1 MTLITRILIS
11 LTIFSIMFPLSFSV
25 SAQEESSSLVI
36 EEIIVTARK
45 RDESI
50 QDVPEA
56 VTAIAAQL
64 RESSVRRID
73 DIQNFAPNLIIG
85 RSPGIGS
92 GAGITIR
99 GISTLDVDKSLE
111 PPVGVVMDGMF
122 LGTASGVLLENFD
135 IERIEVLRGPQGTL
149 FGKNT
154 TGGVLNIIRTPV
166 TMEYGADISM
176 TIGDFGRQD
185 FKAVINVPI
194 IEDKM
199 GLKIFGASIQ
209 SDGHVYNSTLKRDV
223 GGDDK
228 VNLGFAA
235 QWEPNENL
243 SIKLHHEIMNDQ
255 SEQGAYVNRNTVGML
270 ACTITQIGFDPY
282 NGCEKDANDGPDL
295 TESDGSNFSDNEY
308 KTTILTVNYDTENFL
323 YTFISTDRDMD
334 EQNMQDFDGSPAR
347 LLRMNYYN
355 DWHQKSN
362 EFRIT
367 SQFSDKFEFVAG
379 IYDWEVDYTQ
389 RWDVGDLHYRLSQLG
404 LPYPGYTPT
413 TLNSNGQSQVTESIA
428 IFFSGDWHI
437 NDKLTLTAGFRWT
450 EEEKD
455 FVGGD
460 RGMPWDP
467 QSPDGDIIPNTIPPL
482 FNPRPYQGKWD
493 ETTPKIGIR
502 YQPNDDLMFF
512 ASYSE
517 GFKSGGFFGRQAN
530 FNIDPSYEPEYLKNI
545 ELGWKSTLM
554 DGRMIF
560 NGSIF
565 EAKYEDKQE
574 SILIPV
580 DLSNVATVVR
590 NASSLDMT
598 GLELELVYQISESWD
613 IMVNA
618 GFMDTEYADYFADL
632 TGDQIVTDNSGLTPR
647 NTPDSTYGATT
658 SYVTPLGNGEL
669 KTRLSYRFRDSVE
682 SDASNNSLG
691 TLDTLEDLSATIS
704 FSMDEY
710 TISIYGRNLTD
721 EREQRWSTIDPLTA
735 RGWWNEGTSYG
746 IEFSASF

>member
-1 MTLITRILIS
+1 MTLITRLLIS
-11 LTIFSIMFPLSFSV
+11 LTIFSIAFPLSFSV

-85 RSPGIGS
+85 RSPGICS

-455 FVGGD
+455 FIGGD

-493 ETTPKIGIR
+493 ETTPKIGVR
-502 YQPNDDLMFF
+502 YQPNDDLMFY

>member
-1 MTLITRILIS
+1 MTLITRLLIS
-11 LTIFSIMFPLSFSV
+11 LTIFSIAFPLSFSV

-455 FVGGD
+455 FIGGD

-493 ETTPKIGIR
+493 ETTPKIGVR
-502 YQPNDDLMFF
+502 YQPNDDLMFY
-512 ASYSE
+512 AS
-517 GFKSGGFFGRQAN
+517 
-530 FNIDPSYEPEYLKNI
+530 
-545 ELGWKSTLM
+545 
-554 DGRMIF
+554 
-560 NGSIF
+560 
-565 EAKYEDKQE
+565 
-574 SILIPV
+574 
-580 DLSNVATVVR
+580 
-590 NASSLDMT
+590 
-598 GLELELVYQISESWD
+598 
-613 IMVNA
+613 
-618 GFMDTEYADYFADL
+618 
-632 TGDQIVTDNSGLTPR
+632 
-647 NTPDSTYGATT
+647 
-658 SYVTPLGNGEL
+658 
-669 KTRLSYRFRDSVE
+669 
-682 SDASNNSLG
+682 
-691 TLDTLEDLSATIS
+691 
-704 FSMDEY
+704 
-710 TISIYGRNLTD
+710 
-721 EREQRWSTIDPLTA
+721 
-735 RGWWNEGTSYG
+735 
-746 IEFSASF
+746 

>member
-228 VNLGFAA
+228 VNLGFAT

>member
-1 MTLITRILIS
+1 MTLITRLLIS
-11 LTIFSIMFPLSFSV
+11 LTIFSIAFPLSFSV

-135 IERIEVLRGPQGTL
+135 IERIEVLRGPKGTL

-455 FVGGD
+455 FIGGD

-493 ETTPKIGIR
+493 ETTPKIGVR
-502 YQPNDDLMFF
+502 YQPNDDLMFY

>member
-1 MTLITRILIS
+1 MTLITRLLIS
-11 LTIFSIMFPLSFSV
+11 LTIFSIAFPLSFSV

-455 FVGGD
+455 FIGGD

-493 ETTPKIGIR
+493 ETTPEIGVR
-502 YQPNDDLMFF
+502 YQPNDDLMFY

>member
-11 LTIFSIMFPLSFSV
+11 LTIFSIAFPLSFSV

-111 PPVGVVMDGMF
+111 PPVGVVMNGMF

-455 FVGGD
+455 FIGGD

-493 ETTPKIGIR
+493 ETTPKIGVR
-502 YQPNDDLMFF
+502 YQPNDDLMFY

>member
-1 MTLITRILIS
+1 MTLITRLLIS
-11 LTIFSIMFPLSFSV
+11 LTIFSIAFPLSFSV

-455 FVGGD
+455 FIGGD

-493 ETTPKIGIR
+493 ETTPKIGVR
-502 YQPNDDLMFF
+502 YQPNDDLMFY

>member
-1 MTLITRILIS
+1 MTLITRLLIS
-11 LTIFSIMFPLSFSV
+11 LTIFSIAFPLSFSV

-455 FVGGD
+455 FIGGD

-493 ETTPKIGIR
+493 ETTPKIGVR
-502 YQPNDDLMFF
+502 YQPNDDLMFY

-632 TGDQIVTDNSGLTPR
+632 TGDQIVTDNYGLTPR

>member
-1 MTLITRILIS
+1 MTLITRLLIS
-11 LTIFSIMFPLSFSV
+11 LTIFSIAFPLSFSV

-347 LLRMNYYN
+347 LLRTNYYN

-455 FVGGD
+455 FIGGD

-493 ETTPKIGIR
+493 ETTPKIGVR
-502 YQPNDDLMFF
+502 YQPNDDLMFY

>member
-1 MTLITRILIS
+1 
-11 LTIFSIMFPLSFSV
+11 
-25 SAQEESSSLVI
+25 
-36 EEIIVTARK
+36 
-45 RDESI
+45 
-50 QDVPEA
+50 
-56 VTAIAAQL
+56 
-64 RESSVRRID
+64 
-73 DIQNFAPNLIIG
+73 
-85 RSPGIGS
+85 
-92 GAGITIR
+92 
-99 GISTLDVDKSLE
+99 
-111 PPVGVVMDGMF
+111 
-122 LGTASGVLLENFD
+122 
-135 IERIEVLRGPQGTL
+135 
-149 FGKNT
+149 
-154 TGGVLNIIRTPV
+154 
-166 TMEYGADISM
+166 MEYGADISM

-455 FVGGD
+455 FIGGD

-493 ETTPKIGIR
+493 ETTPKIGVR
-502 YQPNDDLMFF
+502 YQPNDDLMFY

>member
-1 MTLITRILIS
+1 MTLITRLLIS
-11 LTIFSIMFPLSFSV
+11 LTIFSIAFPLSFSV

-455 FVGGD
+455 FIGGD

-493 ETTPKIGIR
+493 ETTPKIGVR
-502 YQPNDDLMFF
+502 YQPNDDLMFY

-691 TLDTLEDLSATIS
+691 TLDTLEGLSATIS

>member
-1 MTLITRILIS
+1 MTLITRLLIS
-11 LTIFSIMFPLSFSV
+11 LTIFSIAFPLSFSV

-154 TGGVLNIIRTPV
+154 TGGVLNIIHTPV

-455 FVGGD
+455 FIGGD

-493 ETTPKIGIR
+493 ETTPKIGVR
-502 YQPNDDLMFF
+502 YQPNDDLMFY

>member
-1 MTLITRILIS
+1 MTLITRLLIS
-11 LTIFSIMFPLSFSV
+11 LTIFSIAFPLSFSV

-85 RSPGIGS
+85 RSPGLGS

-455 FVGGD
+455 FIGGD

-493 ETTPKIGIR
+493 ETTPKIGVR
-502 YQPNDDLMFF
+502 YQPNDDLMFY

>member
-1 MTLITRILIS
+1 MTLITRLLIS
-11 LTIFSIMFPLSFSV
+11 LTIFSIAFPLSFSV

-455 FVGGD
+455 FIGGD

-493 ETTPKIGIR
+493 ETTPKLVLDIN
-502 YQPNDDLMFF
+502 QM
-512 ASYSE
+512 
-517 GFKSGGFFGRQAN
+517 
-530 FNIDPSYEPEYLKNI
+530 
-545 ELGWKSTLM
+545 
-554 DGRMIF
+554 MILCF
-560 NGSIF
+560 MPHI
-565 EAKYEDKQE
+565 AKVLRVED
-574 SILIPV
+574 
-580 DLSNVATVVR
+580 
-590 NASSLDMT
+590 SLDVRQT
-598 GLELELVYQISESWD
+598 LISTHLMSQN
-613 IMVNA
+613 I
-618 GFMDTEYADYFADL
+618 L
-632 TGDQIVTDNSGLTPR
+632 RI
-647 NTPDSTYGATT
+647 
-658 SYVTPLGNGEL
+658 
-669 KTRLSYRFRDSVE
+669 
-682 SDASNNSLG
+682 
-691 TLDTLEDLSATIS
+691 
-704 FSMDEY
+704 
-710 TISIYGRNLTD
+710 
-721 EREQRWSTIDPLTA
+721 
-735 RGWWNEGTSYG
+735 
-746 IEFSASF
+746 

>member
-1 MTLITRILIS
+1 M
-11 LTIFSIMFPLSFSV
+11 TIFSIAFPLSFSV

-580 DLSNVATVVR
+580 DLANVATVVR

>member
-1 MTLITRILIS
+1 MTLITRLLIS
-11 LTIFSIMFPLSFSV
+11 LTIFSIAFPLSFSV

-455 FVGGD
+455 FIGGD

-493 ETTPKIGIR
+493 ETTPKIGVR
-502 YQPNDDLMFF
+502 YQPNDDLMFY

-669 KTRLSYRFRDSVE
+669 KTRLSYRFRDSVA
-682 SDASNNSLG
+682 SDASNN
-691 TLDTLEDLSATIS
+691 
-704 FSMDEY
+704 
-710 TISIYGRNLTD
+710 
-721 EREQRWSTIDPLTA
+721 
-735 RGWWNEGTSYG
+735 
-746 IEFSASF
+746 

>member
-493 ETTPKIGIR
+493 ETTPKNGIR

>member
-1 MTLITRILIS
+1 MTLITRLLIS
-11 LTIFSIMFPLSFSV
+11 LTIFSIAFPLSFSV

-455 FVGGD
+455 FIGGD

-493 ETTPKIGIR
+493 ETTPKIGVR
-502 YQPNDDLMFF
+502 YQPNDDLMFYV
-512 ASYSE
+512 SYSE

>member
-11 LTIFSIMFPLSFSV
+11 LTIFSIAFPLSFSV

-455 FVGGD
+455 FIGGD

-493 ETTPKIGIR
+493 ETTPKIGVR
-502 YQPNDDLMFF
+502 YQPNDDLMFY

>member
-1 MTLITRILIS
+1 MTLITRLLIS
-11 LTIFSIMFPLSFSV
+11 LTIFSIAFPLSFSV

-455 FVGGD
+455 FIGGD

-502 YQPNDDLMFF
+502 YQPNDDLMFY

>member
-1 MTLITRILIS
+1 MTLITRLLIS
-11 LTIFSIMFPLSFSV
+11 LTIFSIAFPLSFSV

-455 FVGGD
+455 FIGGD

-493 ETTPKIGIR
+493 ETTPKIGVR
-502 YQPNDDLMFF
+502 YQPNDDLMFY

-710 TISIYGRNLTD
+710 TISVWGRNLTD
-721 EREQRWSTIDPLTA
+721 EREQRWATIGGLTS
-735 RGWWNEGTSYG
+735 RGWWNEPATLG
-746 IEFSASF
+746 ITFSASF

>member
-1 MTLITRILIS
+1 MTLITRFLIS
-11 LTIFSIMFPLSFSV
+11 LTIFSIAFPLSFSV

-455 FVGGD
+455 FIGGD

-502 YQPNDDLMFF
+502 YQPNDDLMFY

>member
-1 MTLITRILIS
+1 MTLITRLLIS
-11 LTIFSIMFPLSFSV
+11 LTIFSIAFPLSFSV
-25 SAQEESSSLVI
+25 SAQEVSSSLVI

-455 FVGGD
+455 FIGGD

-493 ETTPKIGIR
+493 ETTPKIGVR
-502 YQPNDDLMFF
+502 YQPNDDIMFY

>member
-11 LTIFSIMFPLSFSV
+11 LTIFSIAFPLSFSV

-228 VNLGFAA
+228 VNLGFAT

>member
-1 MTLITRILIS
+1 
-11 LTIFSIMFPLSFSV
+11 
-25 SAQEESSSLVI
+25 
-36 EEIIVTARK
+36 
-45 RDESI
+45 
-50 QDVPEA
+50 
-56 VTAIAAQL
+56 
-64 RESSVRRID
+64 
-73 DIQNFAPNLIIG
+73 
-85 RSPGIGS
+85 
-92 GAGITIR
+92 
-99 GISTLDVDKSLE
+99 
-111 PPVGVVMDGMF
+111 
-122 LGTASGVLLENFD
+122 
-135 IERIEVLRGPQGTL
+135 
-149 FGKNT
+149 
-154 TGGVLNIIRTPV
+154 
-166 TMEYGADISM
+166 
-176 TIGDFGRQD
+176 
-185 FKAVINVPI
+185 
-194 IEDKM
+194 M

-455 FVGGD
+455 FIGGD

-493 ETTPKIGIR
+493 ETTPKIGVR
-502 YQPNDDLMFF
+502 YQPNDDLMFY

>member
-1 MTLITRILIS
+1 MTLITRLLIS
-11 LTIFSIMFPLSFSV
+11 LTIFSIAFPLSFSV

-455 FVGGD
+455 FIGGD

-467 QSPDGDIIPNTIPPL
+467 QSPDGYIIPNTIPPL

-493 ETTPKIGIR
+493 ETTPKIGVR
-502 YQPNDDLMFF
+502 YQPNDDLMFY

>member
-1 MTLITRILIS
+1 MTLITRLLIS
-11 LTIFSIMFPLSFSV
+11 LTIFSIAFPLSFSV

-389 RWDVGDLHYRLSQLG
+389 RWDVGDLHYRLAQLG

-455 FVGGD
+455 FIGGD

-493 ETTPKIGIR
+493 ETTPKIGVR
-502 YQPNDDLMFF
+502 YQPNDDLMFY

>member
-1 MTLITRILIS
+1 MTLITRLLIS
-11 LTIFSIMFPLSFSV
+11 LTIFSIAFPLSFSV

-455 FVGGD
+455 FIGGD

-493 ETTPKIGIR
+493 ETTPKIGVR
-502 YQPNDDLMFF
+502 YQPNDDLMFY

-669 KTRLSYRFRDSVE
+669 KTRLSYRFRASVE

>member
-1 MTLITRILIS
+1 MTLITRLLIS
-11 LTIFSIMFPLSFSV
+11 LTIFSIAFPLSFSV
-25 SAQEESSSLVI
+25 SAQEVSSSLVI

-455 FVGGD
+455 FIGGD

-493 ETTPKIGIR
+493 ETTPKIGVR
-502 YQPNDDLMFF
+502 YQPNDDLMFY

>member
-1 MTLITRILIS
+1 MTLITRLLIS
-11 LTIFSIMFPLSFSV
+11 LTIFSIAFPLSFSV

-45 RDESI
+45 WDESI

-455 FVGGD
+455 FIGGD

-493 ETTPKIGIR
+493 ETTPKIGVR
-502 YQPNDDLMFF
+502 YQPNDDLMFY

>member
-1 MTLITRILIS
+1 MTLITRLLIS
-11 LTIFSIMFPLSFSV
+11 LTIFSIAFPLSFSV

-455 FVGGD
+455 FIGGD

-493 ETTPKIGIR
+493 ETTPKIGVR
-502 YQPNDDLMFF
+502 YQPNDDLMFY

-632 TGDQIVTDNSGLTPR
+632 TGDQIVTDNSDLTPR

>member
-1 MTLITRILIS
+1 
-11 LTIFSIMFPLSFSV
+11 
-25 SAQEESSSLVI
+25 
-36 EEIIVTARK
+36 
-45 RDESI
+45 
-50 QDVPEA
+50 
-56 VTAIAAQL
+56 
-64 RESSVRRID
+64 
-73 DIQNFAPNLIIG
+73 
-85 RSPGIGS
+85 
-92 GAGITIR
+92 
-99 GISTLDVDKSLE
+99 
-111 PPVGVVMDGMF
+111 
-122 LGTASGVLLENFD
+122 
-135 IERIEVLRGPQGTL
+135 
-149 FGKNT
+149 
-154 TGGVLNIIRTPV
+154 
-166 TMEYGADISM
+166 M

-580 DLSNVATVVR
+580 DLANVATVVR

-682 SDASNNSLG
+682 SDASNKSLG

>member
-455 FVGGD
+455 FIGGD

-493 ETTPKIGIR
+493 ETTPKIGVR
-502 YQPNDDLMFF
+502 YQPNDDLMFY

-580 DLSNVATVVR
+580 DLANVATVVR

-682 SDASNNSLG
+682 SDASNKSLG

>member
-1 MTLITRILIS
+1 
-11 LTIFSIMFPLSFSV
+11 
-25 SAQEESSSLVI
+25 
-36 EEIIVTARK
+36 
-45 RDESI
+45 
-50 QDVPEA
+50 
-56 VTAIAAQL
+56 
-64 RESSVRRID
+64 
-73 DIQNFAPNLIIG
+73 
-85 RSPGIGS
+85 
-92 GAGITIR
+92 
-99 GISTLDVDKSLE
+99 
-111 PPVGVVMDGMF
+111 
-122 LGTASGVLLENFD
+122 
-135 IERIEVLRGPQGTL
+135 
-149 FGKNT
+149 
-154 TGGVLNIIRTPV
+154 
-166 TMEYGADISM
+166 
-176 TIGDFGRQD
+176 
-185 FKAVINVPI
+185 
-194 IEDKM
+194 
-199 GLKIFGASIQ
+199 
-209 SDGHVYNSTLKRDV
+209 
-223 GGDDK
+223 
-228 VNLGFAA
+228 
-235 QWEPNENL
+235 
-243 SIKLHHEIMNDQ
+243 
-255 SEQGAYVNRNTVGML
+255 
-270 ACTITQIGFDPY
+270 
-282 NGCEKDANDGPDL
+282 
-295 TESDGSNFSDNEY
+295 
-308 KTTILTVNYDTENFL
+308 
-323 YTFISTDRDMD
+323 
-334 EQNMQDFDGSPAR
+334 
-347 LLRMNYYN
+347 MNYYN

-455 FVGGD
+455 FIGGD

-493 ETTPKIGIR
+493 ETTPKIGVR
-502 YQPNDDLMFF
+502 YQPNDDLMFY

>member
-1 MTLITRILIS
+1 MTLITRLLIS
-11 LTIFSIMFPLSFSV
+11 LTIFSIAFPLSFSV

-455 FVGGD
+455 FIGGD

-467 QSPDGDIIPNTIPPL
+467 QSPDGDIIPNTIPTL

-502 YQPNDDLMFF
+502 YQPNDDLMFY

>member
-1 MTLITRILIS
+1 MTLITRLLIL
-11 LTIFSIMFPLSFSV
+11 LTIFSIAFPLSFSV

-455 FVGGD
+455 FIGGD

-493 ETTPKIGIR
+493 ETTPKIGVR
-502 YQPNDDLMFF
+502 YQPNDDLMFY

>member
-1 MTLITRILIS
+1 
-11 LTIFSIMFPLSFSV
+11 LTIFSIAFPLSFSV

-455 FVGGD
+455 FIGGD

-502 YQPNDDLMFF
+502 YQPNDDLMFY

>member
-1 MTLITRILIS
+1 MTLITRLLIS
-11 LTIFSIMFPLSFSV
+11 LTIFSIAFPLSFSV

-455 FVGGD
+455 FIGGD

-493 ETTPKIGIR
+493 ETTPKIGVR
-502 YQPNDDLMFF
+502 YQPNYDLMFY